1 MKSSPDAA
9 DLLHQNT
16 LLRALPSSLGVL
28 SLLPSIAKAASEQAA
43 VELFWHAVRM
53 IGAGSGVFLSA
64 IKDDAT
70 RTTIRSLLAC
80 DARWALEYSR
90 VDWHDRDPWLRY
102 ALNSQ
107 APIRGEELRV
117 LPDERDFIGRSATLG
132 FASTV
137 VVPAPTCFGGARF
150 GVLVLGSPSPD
161 RFSGTDY
168 EMVRIIARALAME
181 LHEWLLRALRDD
193 LLDRSRITQDEIDL
207 LRHEAAGHTSKMI
220 AAALD
225 TKPKIVDYRFSRICA
240 KLNSPDRRTAMR
252 IARLYGLI

>member
-9 DLLHQNT
+9 EGSFKDILT
-16 LLRALPSSLGVL
+16 STPPYAMRVLG
-28 SLLPSIAKAASEQAA
+28 LLPSIATAASEQAA
-43 VELFWHAVRM
+43 VELLWHAVRM
-53 IGAGSGVFLSA
+53 IGAESGVFLSA

-70 RTTIRSLLAC
+70 RTSIRSLLAC

-90 VDWHDRDPWLRY
+90 VGWHDHDPWLRH

-117 LPDERDFIGRSATLG
+117 LPHEQELIVRSATLG

-150 GVLVLGSPSPD
+150 GVLILGSPNTE
-161 RFSGTDY
+161 RFNGTDY
-168 EMVRIIARALAME
+168 EMVRIVARALAME

-193 LLDRSRITQDEIDL
+193 LMERSHIAPAEIDL
-207 LRHEAAGHTSKMI
+207 LRHEAAGRTSKMI
-220 AAALD
+220 AATLNI
-225 TKPKIVDYRFSRICA
+225 KPKTVDYRFSRICA
-240 KLNSPDRRTAMR
+240 KLNAPDRRTAMR